1 MTLKRVNLRKKKE
14 RKKEE
19 GKKETRREG
28 EDNKNNHDIFTS
40 TKMRERE
47 EIPTPFIKS
56 LLDACQCGRILT
68 ADTPKKLEM
77 KGDMSSEEMK

>member
-1 MTLKRVNLRKKKE
+1 
-14 RKKEE
+14 
-19 GKKETRREG
+19 
-28 EDNKNNHDIFTS
+28 
-40 TKMRERE
+40 MRERE

>member
-1 MTLKRVNLRKKKE
+1 MTLKRVNPRKKKE
-14 RKKEE
+14 GRKEA
-19 GKKETRREG
+19 RREG
-28 EDNKNNHDIFTS
+28 EDNKNNRDIFTS